1 MDISKT
7 KIAICASEMNEESR
21 ASSRFARCDY
31 YCIYD
36 HSTLK
41 FSFIS
46 NIAKEAMSGAGNK
59 AAKELNDLGVEVV
72 LVPEIGPKA
81 FDTLQ
86 AFDISIYKYEGELSV
101 RDTLYQYFEDK
112 LTEVHAPSTKG
123 KH

>member
-1 MDISKT
+1 MNKREDIKQSKRCVI
-7 KIAICASEMNEESR
+7 KIGSALLTNDGAGLNKTGIATWVEQ
-21 ASSRFARCDY
+21 
-31 YCIYD
+31 I
-36 HSTLK
+36 STLRK
-41 FSFIS
+41 S
-46 NIAKEAMSGAGNK
+46 
-59 AAKELNDLGVEVV
+59 GVEVV